1 MNKEEL
7 FLKEAYIHYGYFSNI
22 ARRMTQN
29 EFDAD
34 DLTQDTFI
42 RAYRFIDQFEPGSNC
57 KAWLFRIMKNLF
69 INMSKK
75 KQAHPHYDLEC
86 VVNEP
91 AEYTSEPE
99 LRYFEIFKQ
108 LEKIKDDYRIVIL
121 LYHLDEYTLSEI
133 SKTLNCPIGTVKS
146 RLHRAR
152 LKFRKVLSELKQ

>member
-29 EFDAD
+29 QFDAD

-75 KQAHPHYDLEC
+75 KQAHPHYDLES
-86 VVNEP
+86 VTNEP
-91 AEYTSEPE
+91 SEQISEPE
-99 LRYFEIFKQ
+99 LRYYEIFKQ

-121 LYHLDEYTLSEI
+121 LYHLNEYTLEEI

-152 LKFRKVLSELKQ
+152 IKFRQVLSELN